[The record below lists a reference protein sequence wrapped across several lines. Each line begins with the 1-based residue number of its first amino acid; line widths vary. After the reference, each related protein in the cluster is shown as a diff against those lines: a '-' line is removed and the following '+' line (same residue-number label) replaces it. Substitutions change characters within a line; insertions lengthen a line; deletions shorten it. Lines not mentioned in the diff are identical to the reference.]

1 MRSGT
6 SNHGLTTN
14 FGLPNPANPKPSGQV
29 WEDRCGK
36 NLGGICRISCRVRD
50 ILIRSRELPTTRVGS
65 QTLAKLSAC

>member
-14 FGLPNPANPKPSGQV
+14 FVLPNPANPKPSGQV
-29 WEDRCGK
+29 WEAVAGRIWGV
-36 NLGGICRISCRVRD
+36 LRISCRVRD